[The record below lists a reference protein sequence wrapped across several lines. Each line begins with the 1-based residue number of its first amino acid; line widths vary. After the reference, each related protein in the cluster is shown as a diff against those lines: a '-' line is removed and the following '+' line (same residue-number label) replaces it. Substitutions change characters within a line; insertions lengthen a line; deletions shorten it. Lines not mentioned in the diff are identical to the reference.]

1 MNDGFD
7 EKSVERALHPAAYDD
22 ERLLKEC
29 AMSRG
34 RGSGPG
40 GQHRNKVQTQV
51 TMTHTPSGVS
61 ARAGE
66 RRESEVN
73 KRIAIRRLRVELALK
88 VRVEVPDGEIR
99 SALWRSRCKNQR
111 VVCSVDHVDY
121 SAMLAEALDVGRAC
135 GWDMKKAAVR
145 LGVSMSQLVKLI
157 AKHRAALVYLNEQ
170 RAQAGMHPLRG

>member
-1 MNDGFD
+1 MGGFED
-7 EKSVERALHPAAYDD
+7 KPVERELHPAAFEE
-22 ERLLKEC
+22 ERLLNEC
-29 AMSRG
+29 TMSRG

-51 TMTHTPSGVS
+51 TMMHTPSGVS

-73 KRIAIRRLRVELALK
+73 KRIAIRRLRIELA
-88 VRVEVPDGEIR
+88 VRVRVDVPDGEIR

-111 VVCSVDHVDY
+111 VVCSVDHVEY
-121 SAMLAEALDVGRAC
+121 SAMLAEALDVGLAC

-145 LGVSMSQLVKLI
+145 LDVSLSQLVRLI
-157 AKHRAALVYLNEQ
+157 AKHPAALVHLNAQ
-170 RAQAGMHPLRG
+170 RAEAGLHPLRG